1 MGAGDGDNVN
11 GGWSVLEF
19 AYQLEFSRL
28 DLRQNQRRRG
38 RFSALQNA
46 IA

>member
-1 MGAGDGDNVN
+1 MGAGGGDNVN

-28 DLRQNQRRRG
+28 GLQKNQGRRG
-38 RFSALQNA
+38 RFSALLSA